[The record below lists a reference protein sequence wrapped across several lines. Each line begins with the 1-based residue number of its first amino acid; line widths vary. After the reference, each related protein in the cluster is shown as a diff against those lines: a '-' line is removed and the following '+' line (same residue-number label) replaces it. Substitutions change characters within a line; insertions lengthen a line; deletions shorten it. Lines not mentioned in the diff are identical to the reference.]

1 MRKLLIIIIWLTQKA
16 VPKLLEREQAITFK
30 GRYNLVG
37 AAHLLICSR
46 LCWSIIHIL
55 LVDEV
60 ARRIARRFDVLLA
73 TKLFRVNGL
82 FEA

>member
-37 AAHLLICSR
+37 AAHLFKVV
-46 LCWSIIHIL
+46 
-55 LVDEV
+55 LVNYSHF
-60 ARRIARRFDVLLA
+60 A
-73 TKLFRVNGL
+73 G
-82 FEA
+82 